1 MNGARGTKRPRTDDG
16 QPDCQQQFKRDGGGG
31 SQTQQQPGG
40 RPQLLLNTDEL
51 RKRTGKKYCD
61 EAELVPLL
69 LAHGLLR
76 RVRTIAV
83 EVRPLS
89 GESFDIKLDAEAPT
103 VGEAKEQIE
112 RDEGTKRR
120 SQLLCRVQ
128 VSSDGSNVREYDQEP
143 EELQEDGI
151 ALEEGDVIAMGV
163 VNGLQWQVFPEARVA
178 VGEEGKLAT
187 QRANEWSLTHTREE
201 LTEGRH
207 DWEVAI
213 VDYMDGDLFFVGV
226 CRPDADITASHFRQ
240 EHTTAWLI
248 SDGGRL
254 FGNGKGGGTYALV
267 APSVIVNGDRM
278 GILLDLDDGSLRF
291 FRNGV
296 EHGPGYPAG
305 SVTGPVALAAHMSH
319 EGTALR
325 LLPDAAWPAGHAQ

>member
-1 MNGARGTKRPRTDDG
+1 M
-16 QPDCQQQFKRDGGGG
+16 
-31 SQTQQQPGG
+31 
-40 RPQLLLNTDEL
+40 
-51 RKRTGKKYCD
+51 
-61 EAELVPLL
+61 
-69 LAHGLLR
+69 
-76 RVRTIAV
+76 
-83 EVRPLS
+83 
-89 GESFDIKLDAEAPT
+89 
-103 VGEAKEQIE
+103 
-112 RDEGTKRR
+112 
-120 SQLLCRVQ
+120 
-128 VSSDGSNVREYDQEP
+128 
-143 EELQEDGI
+143 
-151 ALEEGDVIAMGV
+151 
-163 VNGLQWQVFPEARVA
+163 
-178 VGEEGKLAT
+178 
-187 QRANEWSLTHTREE
+187 
-201 LTEGRH
+201 TEGRH

-213 VDYMDGDLFFVGV
+213 VDYMDGDLFSVGACG
-226 CRPDADITASHFRQ
+226 CRPDADITPSHFRQ

>member
-1 MNGARGTKRPRTDDG
+1 M
-16 QPDCQQQFKRDGGGG
+16 
-31 SQTQQQPGG
+31 
-40 RPQLLLNTDEL
+40 
-51 RKRTGKKYCD
+51 
-61 EAELVPLL
+61 
-69 LAHGLLR
+69 
-76 RVRTIAV
+76 
-83 EVRPLS
+83 
-89 GESFDIKLDAEAPT
+89 PT

-128 VSSDGSNVREYDQEP
+128 VSSDGSNVREFDQEP
-143 EELQEDGI
+143 EELQEDGM

>member
-1 MNGARGTKRPRTDDG
+1 MLFRESRFSKLRPR
-16 QPDCQQQFKRDGGGG
+16 
-31 SQTQQQPGG
+31 
-40 RPQLLLNTDEL
+40 
-51 RKRTGKKYCD
+51 
-61 EAELVPLL
+61 A
-69 LAHGLLR
+69 
-76 RVRTIAV
+76 
-83 EVRPLS
+83 
-89 GESFDIKLDAEAPT
+89 
-103 VGEAKEQIE
+103 
-112 RDEGTKRR
+112 
-120 SQLLCRVQ
+120 
-128 VSSDGSNVREYDQEP
+128 
-143 EELQEDGI
+143 
-151 ALEEGDVIAMGV
+151 
-163 VNGLQWQVFPEARVA
+163 
-178 VGEEGKLAT
+178 
-187 QRANEWSLTHTREE
+187 
-201 LTEGRH
+201 GRH